1 MTTVMTWETSGG
13 KKGRCDARCH
23 NAVHPKCVCACGGKF
38 HGVAHKPGGIEQAG
52 RDTWEKVIREAEQK
66 AAAEGTV
73 IDTSR
78 LRKFLGL
85 DNHAN
90 HNDCP
95 QPDRHRKRSAAAGT
109 EKEGKE
115 ELENR
120 YKGWQLKLRLDQNK
134 DKEEGGRK

>member
-23 NAVHPKCVCACGGKF
+23 NAVHPK
-38 HGVAHKPGGIEQAG
+38 
-52 RDTWEKVIREAEQK
+52 WEKVIREAEQK

-115 ELENR
+115 ELENG